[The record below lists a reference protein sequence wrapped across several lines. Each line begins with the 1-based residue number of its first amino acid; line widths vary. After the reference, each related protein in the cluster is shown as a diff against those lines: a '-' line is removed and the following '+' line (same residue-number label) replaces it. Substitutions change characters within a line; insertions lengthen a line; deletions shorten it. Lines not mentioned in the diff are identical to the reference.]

1 MNLYRCTVTKRDG
14 SGEPKVIYLLAD
26 NPGDAEI
33 LACIDAGLSGE
44 ELSLYSTDVEESAIA
59 ERCMKNLEPYLAWHE
74 KAERFAE
81 AGEVQML
88 CALCERWKWPDEH
101 CEMFIRET

>member
-1 MNLYRCTVTKRDG
+1 MKLYRCTVTKLVG

-26 NPGDAEI
+26 NPGNAEI
-33 LACIDAGLSGE
+33 LACMDAGLSGA
-44 ELSLYSTDVEESAIA
+44 ELSLHSTDVEEAAIP

-74 KAERFAE
+74 KAEKFAE
-81 AGEVQML
+81 AGEGQML

-101 CEMFIRET
+101 SEMCVQSA

>member
-1 MNLYRCTVTKRDG
+1 MTKRDG

-26 NPGDAEI
+26 NPADAEI
-33 LACIDAGLSGE
+33 LACMNAGLSGAD
-44 ELSLYSTDVEESAIA
+44 LSLHSTDIEESAIS
-59 ERCMKNLEPYLAWHE
+59 ERCTKNLEPYLAWHE

-88 CALCERWKWPDEH
+88 CALCNRWKWPDEH
-101 CEMFIRET
+101 CEMFVQSA

>member
-1 MNLYRCTVTKRDG
+1 MNLYRCTVTRRGG

-33 LACIDAGLSGE
+33 LACMNAGLSGE

-59 ERCMKNLEPYLAWHE
+59 ERCMKNLEPYLSWHE

-88 CALCERWKWPDEH
+88 CALCNRWKWPDEH
-101 CEMFIRET
+101 CEMFVKST